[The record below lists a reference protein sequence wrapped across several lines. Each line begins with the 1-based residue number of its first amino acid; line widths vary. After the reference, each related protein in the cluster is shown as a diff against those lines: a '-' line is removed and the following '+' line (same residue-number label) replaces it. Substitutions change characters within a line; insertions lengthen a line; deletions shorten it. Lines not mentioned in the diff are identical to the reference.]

1 MKHIMVAHDLSD
13 KAKIALQRGVQLARQ
28 HQARLSVLYV
38 LEDHLPKVVLEKQM
52 LVADTLIS
60 QQLLECQA
68 EDAHILIKMGRPAQA
83 IVAAQQAHSVDFLVM
98 GDHHQDSPEY
108 FSGTTLERVLQRS
121 AVPVL
126 LAVETQMQAYERAL
140 VPLDFSLCA
149 CHALQHVFKLLPDK
163 ATIHALHVLEMA
175 EVHGSGNG
183 DDSEISWQA
192 SLFDQLVQD
201 ERAKLPEAGPQIS
214 HELRQGEL
222 HNCLAQVIAEQQ
234 PHVLALGKHGRGILA
249 DALLGSLAQHFLG
262 SPPCDVLVVK

>member
-13 KAKIALQRGVQLARQ
+13 KAQIALQRGAQLAQQ

-38 LEDHLPKVVLEKQM
+38 LENHLPMAVIEKQM
-52 LVADTLIS
+52 LVADALLS
-60 QQLLECQA
+60 QQLRDCGVENTQ
-68 EDAHILIKMGRPAQA
+68 ILIKMGRPAQV

-126 LAVETQMQAYERAL
+126 LAIEPDITPYQRAF

-149 CHALQHVFKLLPDK
+149 CHALHHVFKLLPQT

-175 EVHGSGNG
+175 EVHGA
-183 DDSEISWQA
+183 DSESEITWQT
-192 SLFDQLVQD
+192 SLFDQLVED
-201 ERAKLPEAGPQIS
+201 ERAKLPEVGPQIS

-222 HNCLAQVIAEQQ
+222 HNCLAQVIAEQKPQ
-234 PHVLALGKHGRGILA
+234 ILAIGKHGRGVLA
-249 DALLGSLAQHFLG
+249 DALLGSLAQHFLEY
-262 SPPCDVLVVK
+262 PPCDVLVVR

>member
-1 MKHIMVAHDLSD
+1 MQHIMVAHDLS
-13 KAKIALQRGVQLARQ
+13 AEAAIALQRGVQLAKQ

-38 LEDHLPKVVLEKQM
+38 LENHLPMAVLEKQM
-52 LVADTLIS
+52 LAADALLT
-60 QQLLECQA
+60 QQLEDCHA
-68 EDAHILIKMGRPAQA
+68 ENAQILIKVGRPAQT

-98 GDHHQDSPEY
+98 GDHHQESAEY

-126 LAVETQMQAYERAL
+126 LAVEPIVTDYQHAL

-149 CHALQHVFKLLPDK
+149 CHALHHVFKLLPHR

-175 EVHGSGNG
+175 EVHGG
-183 DDSEISWQA
+183 DSDSEITWQN

-201 ERAKLPEAGPQIS
+201 ERAKLPETGPQIS

-222 HNCLAQVIAEQQ
+222 HNCLTQVIAEQKPQ
-234 PHVLALGKHGRGILA
+234 ILAIGKHGRGILA
-249 DALLGSLAQHFLG
+249 DALLGSLAQYFLEH
-262 SPPCDVLVVK
+262 PPCDVLVVK

>member
-52 LVADTLIS
+52 LVADALIN

-68 EDAHILIKMGRPAQA
+68 EDAQVLIKMGRPAQT
-83 IVAAQQAHSVDFLVM
+83 IVVAQKAHSVDFLVM
-98 GDHHQDSPEY
+98 GDHHQDSPEF

-126 LAVETQMQAYERAL
+126 LAIETDMTAYQRAL

-149 CHALQHVFKLLPDK
+149 CHALHHVYKLLPHSS
-163 ATIHALHVLEMA
+163 TIHALHVLEMA
-175 EVHGSGNG
+175 EVHGVDN
-183 DDSEISWQA
+183 DSEISWQT
-192 SLFDQLVQD
+192 SLFDQLVMD
-201 ERAKLPEAGPQIS
+201 ERAKLPLAGPQIS

-222 HNCLAQVIAEQQ
+222 HNCLAQVIAEQKPQ
-234 PHVLALGKHGRGILA
+234 ILAIGKHGRGVLA

-262 SPPCDVLVVK
+262 QPPCDVLVVK

>member
-1 MKHIMVAHDLSD
+1 
-13 KAKIALQRGVQLARQ
+13 
-28 HQARLSVLYV
+28 
-38 LEDHLPKVVLEKQM
+38 
-52 LVADTLIS
+52 
-60 QQLLECQA
+60 
-68 EDAHILIKMGRPAQA
+68 
-83 IVAAQQAHSVDFLVM
+83 M

-126 LAVETQMQAYERAL
+126 LAVEPAVTEYQHAL

-149 CHALQHVFKLLPDK
+149 CHALHHVFKLLPHH

-175 EVHGSGNG
+175 EVHGG
-183 DDSEISWQA
+183 DSDSEITWQN

-222 HNCLAQVIAEQQ
+222 HNCLTQVIAEQKPQ
-234 PHVLALGKHGRGILA
+234 ILAIGKHGRGILA
-249 DALLGSLAQHFLG
+249 DALLGSLAQYFLEH
-262 SPPCDVLVVK
+262 PPCDVLVVK

>member
-13 KAKIALQRGVQLARQ
+13 NAKVALQRGVQLAQQ

-38 LEDHLPKVVLEKQM
+38 LENHLPMVVIEKQM
-52 LVADTLIS
+52 LTADALIN
-60 QQLLECQA
+60 QQLKDSGAQNA
-68 EDAHILIKMGRPAQA
+68 QVLIKMGRPAQV
-83 IVAAQQAHSVDFLVM
+83 IVAAQKAHSVDFLVM

-126 LAVETQMQAYERAL
+126 LAIETEMQAYQRAL

-149 CHALQHVFKLLPDK
+149 CHALHHVFKVLPETAK
-163 ATIHALHVLEMA
+163 IHALHVLEMA
-175 EVHGSGNG
+175 EVHGG
-183 DDSEISWQA
+183 DSDSEITWQT
-192 SLFDQLVQD
+192 SLFDQLVDD
-201 ERAKLPEAGPQIS
+201 ERAKLPEIGPQIS

-234 PHVLALGKHGRGILA
+234 PQILAIGKHGRGILA
-249 DALLGSLAQHFLG
+249 DALLGSLAQHFLEY
-262 SPPCDVLVVK
+262 PPCDVLVVK